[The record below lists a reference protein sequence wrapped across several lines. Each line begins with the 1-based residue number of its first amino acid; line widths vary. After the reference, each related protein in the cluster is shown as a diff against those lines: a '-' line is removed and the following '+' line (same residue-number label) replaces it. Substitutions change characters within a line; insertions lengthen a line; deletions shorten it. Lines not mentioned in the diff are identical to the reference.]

1 VKGGKI
7 MATSHD
13 IAARRIAR
21 KVKGRFRRK
30 RHPEVKG
37 PNIRVAVKMTVKE
50 ISQALRELGGGS
62 GPAYIALPT
71 KEHPKA
77 LKHLKNRKTGLM
89 NYQGKIIKRSTRK

>member
-1 VKGGKI
+1 

-30 RHPEVKG
+30 RSPDVKG
-37 PNIRVAVKMTVKE
+37 PRIRVAVKMTAKE
-50 ISQALRELGGGS
+50 ISKALCELGGGS
-62 GPAYIALPT
+62 GPAFIALPT

-77 LKHLKNRKTGLM
+77 LKRMSGLKTGLM
-89 NYQGKIIKRSTRK
+89 DYTGNIKKRSTRK